1 VTPASIE
8 EAAKALRERKTSC
21 LEIVRAAVDRLD
33 AMQGNTKAFITKTC
47 DAALIQAA
55 VLDRELSE
63 GRDRGPLH
71 GIPYACKDCVDTR
84 GVRTTVGSR
93 FFERR
98 IPATDAVVVQRLAAA
113 GAVMVGKTNLNEFA
127 AGTSGKNV
135 HFGDVRNPWS
145 RAHSAGGSSSGSAV
159 AVAAGMALAAL
170 GTDTGGS
177 IRVPAACVG
186 IVGLRPTFGRVP
198 IQGVFPRAESFDVV
212 GPLTRSVRDCAV
224 MLDALA
230 PGEAFAEGI
239 EGGIAGLRIGVLE
252 EARDA
257 GASFRAL
264 GADVREI
271 ALPGAF
277 EYEMLVE
284 IMLFEFHRVLGEQ
297 FRACRNPDEVFGPV
311 VCANL
316 RRGQE
321 ITEADYRKALAA
333 REQQSA
339 AIRAVFDGVNALVT
353 PVLPAPAP
361 RLDAAAEEFDRQRQ
375 YMIPFSGAGVPAIS
389 LPCGA
394 AEGLPVGM
402 QIVAGHGQEKLLLR
416 IARAFESTHG
426 GGASP

>member
-1 VTPASIE
+1 MTPASIE
-8 EAAKALRERKTSC
+8 EAAKALRERKTTC

-33 AMQGNTKAFITKTC
+33 AMQRNTKAFITVTR
-47 DAALIQAA
+47 DAALIRAA

-71 GIPYACKDCVDTR
+71 GIPYACKDCIDTR

-93 FFERR
+93 FFEKR

-159 AVAAGMALAAL
+159 AVAAGMSLAAL

-212 GPLTRSVRDCAV
+212 GPLARTVRDCALL
-224 MLDALA
+224 LDALA
-230 PGEAFAEGI
+230 PGGDFAQGI
-239 EGGIAGLRIGVLE
+239 DAGIAGLRI
-252 EARDA
+252 R
-257 GASFRAL
+257 
-264 GADVREI
+264 DVREVPI
-271 ALPGAF
+271 PGAF

-316 RRGQE
+316 RRGQG

-339 AIRAVFDGVNALVT
+339 AIRAVFDEVDALVT
-353 PVLPAPAP
+353 PVLPAPTP
-361 RLDAAAEEFDRQRQ
+361 RLDAPAEEFDRQRQ

-389 LPCGA
+389 LPCGT

-402 QIVAGHGQEKLLLR
+402 QIVAGRGQEKLLLR

-426 GGASP
+426 GGAAS